1 MLQASIINEN
11 CRTSSIHA
19 TSSTHSQHCNCSGGS
34 VGVSE
39 SIMSESMSEPVE
51 TSHAEVLTPV
61 ETVRIEVTTSVSES
75 VEALRSE
82 VPILTPSVEAL
93 EIKVPTFMGS
103 DVQMLG
109 ALDALCRFK
118 PRRESMGWIDKFL
131 KNEETEISPPMQAPV
146 IRPFCM
152 LNILQVYQQQ

>member
-39 SIMSESMSEPVE
+39 SIMSKSMSEPVE

-61 ETVRIEVTTSVSES
+61 ETVHIEVTTCVSES

-82 VPILTPSVEAL
+82 VPILSPSVEAL
-93 EIKVPTFMGS
+93 ATEVPAALATGAPMNRGSEVPTFTGS
-103 DVQMLG
+103 DVQM
-109 ALDALCRFK
+109 
-118 PRRESMGWIDKFL
+118 
-131 KNEETEISPPMQAPV
+131 
-146 IRPFCM
+146 
-152 LNILQVYQQQ
+152 

>member
-61 ETVRIEVTTSVSES
+61 ETVHIEVTTSVSELVFGNRGGGSVGVSESIMSKSVSEPVETSHAEVLTPVETVHIKLTTSVSES

-82 VPILTPSVEAL
+82 VPI
-93 EIKVPTFMGS
+93 
-103 DVQMLG
+103 
-109 ALDALCRFK
+109 
-118 PRRESMGWIDKFL
+118 
-131 KNEETEISPPMQAPV
+131 
-146 IRPFCM
+146 
-152 LNILQVYQQQ
+152 